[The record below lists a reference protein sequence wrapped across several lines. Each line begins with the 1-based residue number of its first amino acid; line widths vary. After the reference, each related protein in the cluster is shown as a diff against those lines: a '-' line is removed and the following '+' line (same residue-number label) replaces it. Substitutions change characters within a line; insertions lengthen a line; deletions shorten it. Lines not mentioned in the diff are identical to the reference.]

1 MDRRSGADWIG
12 IRQRRVIDGREYYA
26 DRLHETQQT
35 ARAYAQ
41 KLECQGKDVHIL
53 RTATEGGHR
62 GYAVFF
68 ER

>member
-1 MDRRSGADWIG
+1 MDWRSGADWIG

-26 DRLHETQQT
+26 DRLYETQQT
-35 ARAYAQ
+35 AKTYAQ
-41 KLECQGKDVHIL
+41 QLERREKDVHVL
-53 RTATEGGHR
+53 RTATEGGRR

>member
-26 DRLHETQQT
+26 DRLYETQQ
-35 ARAYAQ
+35 AAKAYAQ
-41 KLECQGKDVHIL
+41 KLERGGKDVHVL
-53 RTATEGGHR
+53 RTATEGGRR
-62 GYAVFF
+62 GYTVFF